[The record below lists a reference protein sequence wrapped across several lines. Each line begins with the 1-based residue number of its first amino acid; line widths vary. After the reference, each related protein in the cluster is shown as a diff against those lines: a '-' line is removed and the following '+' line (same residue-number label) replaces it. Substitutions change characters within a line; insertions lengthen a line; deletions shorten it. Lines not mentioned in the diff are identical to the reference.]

1 VISRVLVIAIAL
13 LGGGLAAPQSTPL
26 VFDVRAHGAKG
37 DGRSVDTAAI
47 NAAID
52 AAAAGGGGV
61 VAFPAGRYLTFSIRL
76 KSHITLQFAPGAV
89 LIAGDPSID
98 GGRYDAPEPN
108 PSDLYQDFGHS
119 HWQNSL
125 IWGVDVEDVAIVG
138 PGLIDGRGLTRR
150 GPGARWT
157 RPGGDRP
164 LSMGAAVGGAADPEA
179 VQRSMDGQG
188 NKAIALKR
196 ARNVTLRDF
205 AILNGGHFALLAT
218 GVDTLTIDN
227 VRVDTNR
234 DGFDIDA
241 SRNVRISNVAINS
254 PNDDALVLKSSY
266 ALGEARPTENVTITN
281 VQVSGFDI
289 GTVLDGT
296 RTHTQERAPDRDGVT
311 GRIKLG
317 TESNGGFRNI
327 TISNCV
333 FEWSRGLALETVDG
347 GVLEDVT
354 VTNVTMRHVTTAPI
368 FLRLGNRARA
378 PEGTPVAALRRV
390 TISNIVAADVEA
402 RYAAIVA
409 GVPDHPVED
418 VLLSNIRLQFRGG
431 GTEADANAEVPEHAE
446 AYPEPSMFGTT
457 PSYGLYVRH
466 ARNITVRD
474 FDVQSMSPD
483 GRPPVAVVDV
493 DGFYSDHLT
502 GGRAAGRPFFSLENV
517 RQLVVRG
524 TPGVP
529 DVTRPQVAG
538 TELR

>member
-1 VISRVLVIAIAL
+1 
-13 LGGGLAAPQSTPL
+13 
-26 VFDVRAHGAKG
+26 
-37 DGRSVDTAAI
+37 
-47 NAAID
+47 
-52 AAAAGGGGV
+52 
-61 VAFPAGRYLTFSIRL
+61 
-76 KSHITLQFAPGAV
+76 
-89 LIAGDPSID
+89 
-98 GGRYDAPEPN
+98 
-108 PSDLYQDFGHS
+108 
-119 HWQNSL
+119 
-125 IWGVDVEDVAIVG
+125 
-138 PGLIDGRGLTRR
+138 
-150 GPGARWT
+150 
-157 RPGGDRP
+157 
-164 LSMGAAVGGAADPEA
+164 MGAAVGGAADPEA

-227 VRVDTNR
+227 VRVDTNL

-390 TISNIVAADVEA
+390 TISNIVASDVEA

-483 GRPPVAVVDV
+483 GRPPVALVDV

-529 DVTRPQVAG
+529 DVTRSQVAG
-538 TELR
+538 RELR

>member
-1 VISRVLVIAIAL
+1 
-13 LGGGLAAPQSTPL
+13 
-26 VFDVRAHGAKG
+26 
-37 DGRSVDTAAI
+37 
-47 NAAID
+47 
-52 AAAAGGGGV
+52 
-61 VAFPAGRYLTFSIRL
+61 
-76 KSHITLQFAPGAV
+76 
-89 LIAGDPSID
+89 
-98 GGRYDAPEPN
+98 
-108 PSDLYQDFGHS
+108 
-119 HWQNSL
+119 
-125 IWGVDVEDVAIVG
+125 
-138 PGLIDGRGLTRR
+138 
-150 GPGARWT
+150 
-157 RPGGDRP
+157 
-164 LSMGAAVGGAADPEA
+164 
-179 VQRSMDGQG
+179 
-188 NKAIALKR
+188 
-196 ARNVTLRDF
+196 
-205 AILNGGHFALLAT
+205 
-218 GVDTLTIDN
+218 
-227 VRVDTNR
+227 
-234 DGFDIDA
+234 
-241 SRNVRISNVAINS
+241 VRISNVAINS

-390 TISNIVAADVEA
+390 TISNIVASDVEA

-483 GRPPVAVVDV
+483 GRPPVALVDV

-529 DVTRPQVAG
+529 DVTRSQVAG
-538 TELR
+538 RELR